1 MQDFRWR
8 SDYGGIFMVWC
19 AGYLG
24 RSDLINFLRKAK
36 ARLAQDSSHV
46 TRNSPPQSFIY
57 LLDNVLEDDEEP
69 EIIKG
74 QMVRSEELLE
84 DIFKEAG
91 LLIHKR
97 SEREPMPGR
106 YRDVRVW
113 ALY

>member
-1 MQDFRWR
+1 
-8 SDYGGIFMVWC
+8 MVWC

-24 RSDLINFLRKAK
+24 RSDLISFLRKAK
-36 ARLAQDSSHV
+36 ARLAKDSSRV
-46 TRNSPPQSFIY
+46 TRTTPPQSFIY
-57 LLDNVLEDDEEP
+57 LLDNVLEDGEKP

-74 QMVRSEELLE
+74 QLVRSEELLE

-97 SEREPMPGR
+97 SKRELMPGR